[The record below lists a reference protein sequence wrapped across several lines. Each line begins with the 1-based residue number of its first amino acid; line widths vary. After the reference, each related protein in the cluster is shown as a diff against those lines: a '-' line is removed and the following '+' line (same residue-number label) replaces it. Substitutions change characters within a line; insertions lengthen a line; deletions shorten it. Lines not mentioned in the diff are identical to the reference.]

1 MQYERYF
8 AQRKE
13 KTMYEV
19 LEVFG
24 KLMAVMLPVSLIVF
38 ITEYFK
44 YKRSTASQLDTLRKE
59 MDLNSTK
66 ELQDEVVRLKERIE
80 VLERIV
86 TDSYYEVERKIQSL

>member
-1 MQYERYF
+1 
-8 AQRKE
+8 
-13 KTMYEV
+13 MYDV

-66 ELQDEVVRLKERIE
+66 ELQDEVGLLRERIV

-86 TDSYYEVERKIQSL
+86 TDSSYEVERKIQSL

>member
-1 MQYERYF
+1 
-8 AQRKE
+8 
-13 KTMYEV
+13 MYDV
-19 LEVFG
+19 LETFG

-59 MDLNSTK
+59 IDLNSTK
-66 ELQDEVVRLKERIE
+66 ELQDEVVTLRERIV

-86 TDSYYEVERKIQSL
+86 TDSSYEVDRKIQSL

>member
-1 MQYERYF
+1 
-8 AQRKE
+8 
-13 KTMYEV
+13 MYDV

-66 ELQDEVVRLKERIE
+66 ELQDEVVRLKERVE

-86 TDSYYEVERKIQSL
+86 TDSSYEVERKIQSL